1 MLFSLNRIY
10 SNLLFIFLILSVFLG
25 NGIFV
30 YSSALILLLYSL
42 LYFSKKIPNLLL
54 YFLFPIFPIEIIRL
68 VYYRHFDLDFINLCL
83 ILVLCILSAKN
94 YVITKFQVISSI
106 TILISSFFV
115 FDLIQEAI
123 PYSNNHFIRII
134 LPALLILNFRFKRRY
149 LELGSLIYLF
159 YFSYLSSSR
168 SAMFISFVLILLY
181 VLYHFVGNLSLSFFL
196 LMGIMYFL
204 YLNLDVVLELF
215 LNDSLN
221 PELALKLSNE
231 GTGSYG
237 RESIL
242 EFVLNNLNIENIFFG
257 FESHFVF
264 RNFGFESHNSYLEL
278 FTYYGLFILILFII
292 ITLYMSWKVYLS
304 ADYIMFIFFI
314 FIILRSYFDN
324 FLFINNFDFTFWLF
338 VLYFN
343 RTRNFKFNTELT

>member
-1 MLFSLNRIY
+1 MLVSLNRVY
-10 SNLLFIFLILSVFLG
+10 SNLFFIFLILSVFLG

-30 YSSALILLLYSL
+30 YFCALIFLFFLSL
-42 LYFSKKIPNLLL
+42 HFSKKIPNLLL

-94 YVITKFQVISSI
+94 YVITKFQVIFSI
-106 TILISSFFV
+106 IIVISSFFV
-115 FDLIQEAI
+115 FDIIQEAI

-134 LPALLILNFRFKRRY
+134 LPAILIINFRFKRRY
-149 LELGSLIYLF
+149 IELGSLFYLF

-168 SAMFISFVLILLY
+168 SAMVISFMAILFY
-181 VLYHFVGNLSLSFFL
+181 GLYHFVSNFSVSVFLS
-196 LMGIMYFL
+196 MGIIYFL
-204 YLNLDVVLELF
+204 YLNLDGVLGF
-215 LNDSLN
+215 FVNDSLN
-221 PELALKLSNE
+221 PELALKLLNE

-242 EFVLNNLNIENIFFG
+242 EFVLNSLSFNNLFIG

-278 FTYYGLFILILFII
+278 FTYYGFFILILFLSL
-292 ITLYMSWKVYLS
+292 TLYMSWMVYRS
-304 ADYIMFIFFI
+304 TDFIIFIFFI
-314 FIILRSYFDN
+314 FIMLRSYFDN

-343 RTRNFKFNTELT
+343 RKRIYKFNIELT